1 VTEPGGPP
9 AALVTAGW
17 IWLRHQQATD
27 ALDNFR
33 WRTDPEIA
41 RFDGGPPMELAFSDF
56 VARFEYDLRF
66 PTTER
71 RAFAI
76 ETAEGGHIGT
86 VMYYGADYAGQ
97 VAELGITIG
106 PGNAR
111 ERGAGTAA
119 TVLFLRHT
127 WSTLP
132 LRRVVLHTL
141 TWNVR
146 AQAAFRRAGFGEVAT
161 VERNGQLYLRME
173 ARREWWLL
181 WDMEGRFERVLAGP
195 KPFANE
201 TAQPGLTPA

>member
-1 VTEPGGPP
+1 MTELDAAP
-9 AALVTAGW
+9 APLISAGW
-17 IWLRHQQATD
+17 IWLRHQQAAD
-27 ALDNFR
+27 ALDNYS
-33 WRTDPEIA
+33 WRTDTEIA
-41 RFDGGPPMELAFSDF
+41 RFDGGAPMELPFSDF
-56 VARFEYDLRF
+56 VARFEHDLRF

-127 WSTLP
+127 WATLP

-141 TWNVR
+141 AWNAR
-146 AQAAFRRAGFGEVAT
+146 AQAAFRRAGFGDLAT
-161 VERNGQLYLRME
+161 IDRNGQLFLRME

-181 WDMEGRFERVLAGP
+181 WDMEGRFDRVLDGP
-195 KPFANE
+195 KPMANS
-201 TAQPGLTPA
+201 ASRPGLTPA